1 MFIQTEPT
9 PNPHS
14 LKFIPGVPVLTQERD
29 GMEGVIAFGKGG
41 DTQMSPLAA
50 MLLEIDGIEDVFFA
64 KDFLTLT
71 KSHDMD
77 WLSVQPLVIP
87 ILVEHFSKNLPTLIV
102 QTQQTQELRDTDLDL
117 SDPIVQQIY
126 TIINDRVRPAV
137 AQDGGDISFV
147 KFENG
152 VVYLKLQGACSGCPS
167 SSATLKSGIENMLRY
182 YVPEVLDV
190 QAIPS

>member
-14 LKFIPGVPVLTQERD
+14 LKFMPGVPVLQHDRD
-29 GMEGVIAFGKGG
+29 GMEGVIAFGKGA
-41 DTQMSPLAA
+41 DTQTSPLAG

-71 KSHDMD
+71 KAHDTD
-77 WLSVQPLVIP
+77 WLHVQPLVIP
-87 ILVEHFSKNLPTLIV
+87 ILVEHFSKELPTLV
-102 QTQQTQELRDTDLDL
+102 AKKDQADDLFDLDL
-117 SDPIVQQIY
+117 SNPIVQQIY

-137 AQDGGDISFV
+137 AQDGGDISLV
-147 KFENG
+147 KFEDG
-152 VVYLKLQGACSGCPS
+152 IVYLKLQGACSGCPS

-182 YVPEVLDV
+182 YVPEVLEV